1 MQILIKQYNEVRKV
15 LTGQGDDYITGHLLG
30 LAYFEKHYRLIAA
43 NLSKQKVLDADSR
56 AIFNIDYFC
65 NRLFLL
71 VL

>member
-15 LTGQGDDYITGHLLG
+15 LTGQGDDYITGSLLG

>member
-15 LTGQGDDYITGHLLG
+15 LTGQGDDYITGRLLG

-43 NLSKQKVLDADSR
+43 NLSKQKVWDADSR

>member
-15 LTGQGDDYITGHLLG
+15 LTEQGDDYITGRLLG

>member
-15 LTGQGDDYITGHLLG
+15 STGQGDDYIPGRLLG
-30 LAYFEKHYRLIAA
+30 FAYFEKHYRLIAA